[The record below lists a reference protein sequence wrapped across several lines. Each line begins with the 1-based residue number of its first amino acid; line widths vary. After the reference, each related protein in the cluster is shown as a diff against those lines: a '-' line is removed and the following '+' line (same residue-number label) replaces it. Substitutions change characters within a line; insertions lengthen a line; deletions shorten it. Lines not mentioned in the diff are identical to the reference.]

1 MKRLVT
7 LLLPLLCGAIA
18 AVAAVAA
25 VAAGAAVADDNSALI
40 AGVFTPQR
48 LAPDFSIR
56 GSDGGELKLSRYR
69 GKVVLLSF
77 GYTACTAVCPVTLA
91 VLAQAHKKLGA
102 LGDNLQVVY
111 VTVDPERDDADR
123 MRKYLSAFD
132 PSFIGGTGSAS
143 QLAAVREKYGIS
155 ATKIPTADGYMMSH
169 TSYVYLIDRNG
180 YLCALMPFGHVADDY
195 VHDIS
200 VLLRK

>member
-1 MKRLVT
+1 MPRGTPMKRLVT
-7 LLLPLLCGAIA
+7 LLLPLLCGAAA
-18 AVAAVAA
+18 AVAAA
-25 VAAGAAVADDNSALI
+25 ADDSSALI

-56 GSDGGELKLSRYR
+56 ASDGGELKLSRYR

-111 VTVDPERDDADR
+111 VTVDPERDDAER

-132 PSFIGGTGSAS
+132 PSFIGGTGSAL
-143 QLAAVREKYGIS
+143 QLAAVRQDYGIA

-195 VHDIS
+195 VHDVS

>member
-1 MKRLVT
+1 MARVTPMKRLFT
-7 LLLPLLCGAIA
+7 LLLPLLCCT
-18 AVAAVAA
+18 VAAAA
-25 VAAGAAVADDNSALI
+25 DNSSPLI
-40 AGVFTPQR
+40 AGVFSPQR

-111 VTVDPERDDADR
+111 ITVDPERDDVER
-123 MRKYLSAFD
+123 MRKYLTAFD
-132 PSFIGGTGSAS
+132 SSFIGGTGTAA
-143 QLAAVREKYGIS
+143 QLAAVRQNYGIS

-180 YLCALMPFGHVADDY
+180 YLCALMPFGHVVDDY
-195 VHDIS
+195 VHDVS
-200 VLLRK
+200 VLLRQ